1 MYAIIQDGGNQYKV
15 AEGMTVRLEKKNLT
29 AGQEIQFPDVLLYS
43 NQAPIQSGPDDI
55 RLGNPFVNGVK
66 VIGQVVDQ
74 IKGEKITIVKFKR
87 RKNYRRKTGHRQNY
101 TTVKIIKIA
110 VP

>member
-1 MYAIIQDGGNQYKV
+1 
-15 AEGMTVRLEKKNLT
+15 
-29 AGQEIQFPDVLLYS
+29 
-43 NQAPIQSGPDDI
+43 
-55 RLGNPFVNGVK
+55 
-66 VIGQVVDQ
+66 
-74 IKGEKITIVKFKR
+74 KR